1 MASYD
6 FTIIDGHRVRVPDY
20 RKNKNGDRDGL
31 EPCYGYYKNVVTP
44 WGAIE
49 KCYVVTLPSLGGGKE
64 SYASVY
70 KPESNPGVRFSVF
83 QIKD

>member
-1 MASYD
+1 MTSQN
-6 FTIIDGHRVRVPDY
+6 FTIIDGQRVQVQPF
-20 RKNKNGDRDGL
+20 RKNKYGEKDGL
-31 EPCYGYYKNVVTP
+31 EPSYGYYKNVLTP

-49 KCYVVTLPSLGGGKE
+49 KCYVVTLPSLAGGKE

-83 QIKD
+83 KIND